1 MEMATDPTDVPRL
14 DRTKIFTEVRPI
26 TQPRLDVPALADTV
40 QRTDTVSGMLRALLD
55 DTRGDEREAV
65 RVMRRLGTRLLAE
78 PPQGE
83 LTPFTAWQYLVN
95 LARCTEAFLD
105 VEQRTR

>member
-1 MEMATDPTDVPRL
+1 METDPTDAPRL
-14 DRTKIFTEVRPI
+14 DRTKILTEVRPI

-55 DTRGDEREAV
+55 DTRGDKREAV

-78 PPQGE
+78 PPGDRAE
-83 LTPFTAWQYLVN
+83 PSC
-95 LARCTEAFLD
+95 RGHGGR
-105 VEQRTR
+105 QRGGG